1 MDRRVLLATALA
13 APAVMAGLGGEAVAQ
28 APAQPPQPTP
38 TQAPGFYRF
47 RIGQHLMTMVHDG
60 QAIRTDPTQGFV
72 RNASQEEVATSM
84 RAQGLDPARL
94 ANPYTIPVL
103 RTPNGTVMLDTGN
116 GPQTAADSRIGQLQ
130 ANLDA
135 AGIDPASI
143 DMVVLTHFHGDHIG
157 GLLDGSGAAAFPR
170 ARIVVPEKE
179 WAFWMD
185 EGQASRAPDAMRPA
199 FANVRR
205 RFAPYEARIERIT
218 DGTQILPGLRAM
230 DAPGHTPGHTCFHV
244 SDGSEQVMIL
254 GDLTSRPE
262 FNLTNPGWHV
272 IFDMDP
278 VMAEATRRRVF
289 DRVAADRIR
298 SVGYHWPFPANG
310 YVLKEGNGYRLVP
323 AEWSSVV

>member
-1 MDRRVLLATALA
+1 MDRRTLLATGLA
-13 APAVMAGLGGEAVAQ
+13 APALLTGMAGEAAAQ
-28 APAQPPQPTP
+28 AAPAPPTP

-47 RIGQHLMTMVHDG
+47 RVGQHVMTMVHDG
-60 QAIRTDPTQGFV
+60 QAIRPDPTQGFV
-72 RNASQEEVATSM
+72 RNATPEEVATSM

-94 ANPYTIPVL
+94 VNPFTIPVL
-103 RTPNGTVMLDTGN
+103 RTAQGTVMFDTGN
-116 GPQTAADSRIGQLQ
+116 GPQTAADSRIGQMQ
-130 ANLDA
+130 ANLAA

-143 DMVVLTHFHGDHIG
+143 DIIALTHFHGDHIG
-157 GLLDGSGAAAFPR
+157 GLLDGSGGAAFAR

-185 EGQASRAPDAMRPA
+185 EGQASRAPEGLRPA

-205 RFAPYEARIERIT
+205 RFAPYEARVERIA
-218 DGTQILPGLRAM
+218 DGAEILPGLRAM
-230 DAPGHTPGHTCFHV
+230 DTPGHTPGHTSFHV
-244 SDGSEQVMIL
+244 SDGDAQAMVF

-298 SVGYHWPFPANG
+298 CVGYHWPFPANG
-310 YVLKEGNGYRLVP
+310 TVMKEGSGYRLIP
-323 AEWSSVV
+323 AEWSSVI

>member
-1 MDRRVLLATALA
+1 MATGLA
-13 APAVMAGLGGEAVAQ
+13 APALLSGLAGEAAAQ
-28 APAQPPQPTP
+28 TAPAPTAP
-38 TQAPGFYRF
+38 AQAPGFYRF
-47 RIGQHLMTMVHDG
+47 RVGQHVMTMVHDG
-60 QAIRTDPTQGFV
+60 QAIRPDPTQGFV
-72 RNASQEEVATSM
+72 RNATPEQVATSM

-94 ANPYTIPVL
+94 VNPYTVPVL
-103 RTPNGTVMLDTGN
+103 RTAQGTVMFDTGN

-130 ANLDA
+130 ANLAA

-143 DMVVLTHFHGDHIG
+143 DVIAFTHFHGDHIG
-157 GLLDGSGAAAFPR
+157 GLLDGSGGAAFPR

-185 EGQASRAPDAMRPA
+185 EGQASRAPEALRPA

-205 RFAPYEARIERIT
+205 RFAPYEARVERIA
-218 DGTQILPGLRAM
+218 DGAEILPGLRAM
-230 DAPGHTPGHTCFHV
+230 DTAGHAPGHTSYHV
-244 SDGSEQVMIL
+244 SDGDAQAMVL

-289 DRVAADRIR
+289 DKVATDHIR
-298 SVGYHWPFPANG
+298 CVAYHWPFPANG
-310 YVLKEGNGYRLVP
+310 TVIKEGNGYRLIP
-323 AEWSSVV
+323 AEWSSVI